1 MSELKGYKGKIRD
14 FLISNK
20 INVGDLVKITSELTY
35 SGILMPRY
43 ESGDESHIVLKLKS
57 GYNIGIEFEKI
68 EKIEKIGEGQSSVE
82 SSQSIEKDEKLPK
95 ILLLSTGGTIASK
108 VDYRTG
114 AVTPALSATELYEA
128 VPEIAKIAN
137 VDAEVLF
144 SEYSENLQPEHWLEI
159 AKKVDSVAD
168 SDYTGIIIAHGT
180 DTMHYSSAFLSFALS
195 GFKKPIVLVGSQR
208 SSDRPSSDAASNLIA
223 ATKFLRR
230 YSAKGVFVVMHH
242 NESDK
247 AIACHLGTRVR
258 KNHTSKRSAFET
270 IGSPPAYVIFENEII
285 DNTYKMENSA
295 FSRDYNPRIN
305 LDTKAALVKYHPGFD
320 PEIIESLI
328 KLQYR
333 AIIFEGTGLGHVGK
347 TMYDSIKKAK
357 DKGIFL
363 GMTSQC
369 IDGRVSMTVYES
381 GRDLLDMGIVPLE
394 TMIPEVA
401 LVKAMWV
408 LGNSDSDDEIK
419 KMMLEDYASEFFT
432 E

>member
-20 INVGDLVKITSELTY
+20 VDVGDLVKITSELTY

-57 GYNIGIEFEKI
+57 GYNIGIKFEKI
-68 EKIEKIGEGQSSVE
+68 EKLEKIGERQSNNE
-82 SSQSIEKDEKLPK
+82 NSQTIVKNEELPK

-159 AKKVDSVAD
+159 AKKIDSVVD
-168 SDYTGIIIAHGT
+168 SDYAGIIIAHGT

-208 SSDRPSSDAASNLIA
+208 SSDRPSSDAALNLIA
-223 ATKFLRR
+223 ATKFLVNTK
-230 YSAKGVFVVMHH
+230 SKGVFVVMHQ
-242 NESDK
+242 NESDD

-258 KNHTSKRSAFET
+258 KNHTSKRSAFQT
-270 IGSPPAYVIFENEII
+270 VGSEPAFVMYENEILENMK
-285 DNTYKMENSA
+285 NTFFKENE
-295 FSRDYNPRIN
+295 YNPRIN
-305 LDTKAALVKYHPGFD
+305 LDTKVALIKYHPGFN
-320 PEIIESLI
+320 PEIIDSLI
-328 KLQYR
+328 KLEYR
-333 AIIFEGTGLGHVGK
+333 GIIFEGTGLGHVGR

-357 DKGIFL
+357 ENGIFL

-381 GRDLLDMGIVPLE
+381 GRDLLDMGIIPLE
-394 TMIPEVA
+394 NMIPEVA

-408 LGNSDSDDEIK
+408 LGNCNSEDDIK
-419 KMMLEDYASEFFT
+419 NMMLENYSSEF
-432 E
+432 

>member
-14 FLISNK
+14 FLIANK
-20 INVGDLVKITSELTY
+20 VDVGDLVKITSELTY

-68 EKIEKIGEGQSSVE
+68 EKLEKTGERQSNNENSQTIEKNEE
-82 SSQSIEKDEKLPK
+82 LPK

-114 AVTPALSATELYEA
+114 AVTPALSAAELYEA

-159 AKKVDSVAD
+159 AKKLDSIVD
-168 SDYTGIIIAHGT
+168 SDYVGVIIAHGT

-195 GFKKPIVLVGSQR
+195 GFKKPITLVGSQR
-208 SSDRPSSDAASNLIA
+208 SSDRPSSDAALNLIS
-223 ATKFLRR
+223 ATKFLVNTK
-230 YSAKGVFVVMHH
+230 SKGVFVVMHQ
-242 NESDK
+242 NESDD
-247 AIACHLGTRVR
+247 AVACHLGTRVR
-258 KNHTSKRSAFET
+258 KNHTSKRSAFQT
-270 IGSPPAYVIFENEII
+270 VGSEPAFVVYEDKILENMKNSFFSENE
-285 DNTYKMENSA
+285 
-295 FSRDYNPRIN
+295 YNPRIN
-305 LDTKAALVKYHPGFD
+305 LDTKVALIKYHPGFN

-328 KLQYR
+328 KLEYR
-333 AIIFEGTGLGHVGK
+333 GIIFEGTGLGHVGR

-357 DKGIFL
+357 ENGIFL

-381 GRDLLDMGIVPLE
+381 GRDLLDMGIIPLE
-394 TMIPEVA
+394 NMIPEVA

-408 LGNSDSDDEIK
+408 LGNSNSDDEIK
-419 KMMLEDYASEFFT
+419 NMMLENYSSEF
-432 E
+432 

>member
-20 INVGDLVKITSELTY
+20 VDVGDLVKITSELTY

-57 GYNIGIEFEKI
+57 GYNIGIKFEKI
-68 EKIEKIGEGQSSVE
+68 EKLEKIGERQSNNE
-82 SSQSIEKDEKLPK
+82 NSQTIVKNEELPK

-159 AKKVDSVAD
+159 AKKIDSVVD
-168 SDYTGIIIAHGT
+168 SDYAGIIIAHGT

-195 GFKKPIVLVGSQR
+195 GFKKPITLVGSQR
-208 SSDRPSSDAASNLIA
+208 SSDRPSSDAALNLIA
-223 ATKFLRR
+223 ATKFLVNTK
-230 YSAKGVFVVMHH
+230 SKGVFVVMHQ
-242 NESDK
+242 NESDD

-258 KNHTSKRSAFET
+258 KNHTSKRSAFQT
-270 IGSPPAYVIFENEII
+270 VGSEPAFVMYENEILENMK
-285 DNTYKMENSA
+285 NTFFKENE
-295 FSRDYNPRIN
+295 YNPRIN
-305 LDTKAALVKYHPGFD
+305 LDTKVALIKYHPGFN
-320 PEIIESLI
+320 PEIIDSLI
-328 KLQYR
+328 KLEYR
-333 AIIFEGTGLGHVGK
+333 GIIFEGTGLGHVGR

-357 DKGIFL
+357 ENGIFL

-381 GRDLLDMGIVPLE
+381 GRDLLDMGIIPLE
-394 TMIPEVA
+394 NMIPEVA

-408 LGNSDSDDEIK
+408 LGNCNSEDDIK
-419 KMMLEDYASEFFT
+419 NMMLENYSSEF
-432 E
+432 

>member
-20 INVGDLVKITSELTY
+20 VEVGDLVKITSELTF

-57 GYNIGIEFEKI
+57 GYNIGIEFGKI
-68 EKIEKIGEGQSSVE
+68 KKLEKIGEGQSNIK
-82 SSQSIEKDEKLPK
+82 SSQTAEKDEKLPK

-108 VDYRTG
+108 IDYRTG
-114 AVTPALSATELYEA
+114 AVTPALSASELYEA

-159 AKKVDSVAD
+159 AKKVDSVAN

-195 GFKKPIVLVGSQR
+195 GFKKPITLVGSQR
-208 SSDRPSSDAASNLIA
+208 SSDRPSSDAATNLIA
-223 ATKFLRR
+223 ATKFLVKTE
-230 YSAKGVFVVMHH
+230 STGVFVVMHQ
-242 NESDK
+242 NESDD
-247 AIACHLGTRVR
+247 AIACHFGTRVR
-258 KNHTSKRSAFET
+258 KNHTSKRSAFQTVGTE
-270 IGSPPAYVIFENEII
+270 PAFVVFENKILK
-285 DNTYKMENSA
+285 NTQKEFFDVN
-295 FSRDYNPRIN
+295 DYNPRIN
-305 LDTKAALVKYHPGFD
+305 LDTKVALVKYHPGFD
-320 PEIIESLI
+320 SKIVESLI
-328 KLQYR
+328 ELQYR

-357 DKGIFL
+357 ESGMFL

-381 GRDLLDMGIVPLE
+381 GRDLLDMGITPLE
-394 TMIPEVA
+394 NMIPEVA

-408 LGNSDSDDEIK
+408 LGNSNSDDEIK
-419 KMMLEDYASEFFT
+419 KMMLKNYSSEFS
-432 E
+432 